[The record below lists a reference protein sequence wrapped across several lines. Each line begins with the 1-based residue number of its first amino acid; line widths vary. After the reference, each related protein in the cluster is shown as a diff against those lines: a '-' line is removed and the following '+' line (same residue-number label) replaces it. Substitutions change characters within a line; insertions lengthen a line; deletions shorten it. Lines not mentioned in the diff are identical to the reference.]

1 VVLVRMAFARGEV
14 DLKIVFD
21 AEERIAG
28 LFVVPPTDEHA
39 YEPPAYARL
48 DAIEERE
55 ITIGADPWRLPGT
68 LTLPREGRPTPAL
81 VLIHGS
87 GPHDRDQ
94 TLGPNKPFRDLA
106 LGLASRGVAV
116 LRFEKRT
123 KHHGAAL
130 QAKVG
135 ERITLDHES
144 VEDALAAVELLKS
157 TGEVDRNRIF
167 VLGHSAG
174 GTAIPRIARRGPSI
188 RGFVIMAGSTQPLED
203 IVYRQMEYIAKLDGK
218 LGEKEQAI
226 LAQVKAQVA
235 RVKTLTTESR
245 IAASELPLGIPSAYW
260 LDLAAHPPEKE
271 IAGEK
276 RPVLVLHGERDYQVT
291 QADLD
296 GWKLGLRNSSAA
308 TFKSYPKLNH
318 LLMEGAGKST
328 PAEYQTPSH
337 VAPYVIDDISA
348 WVRSQH

>member
-1 VVLVRMAFARGEV
+1 MRDWRKAMIFAGTLQACGPASSPPASTPETPEPSEASARTIEDLARDIAAQLARGDAEAVTARFDDTMRSALPVAQLTQVWASLETQLGAFDRIGITRRRRVQGLDVVLVRMAFARGEV

-235 RVKTLTTESR
+235 R
-245 IAASELPLGIPSAYW
+245 
-260 LDLAAHPPEKE
+260 
-271 IAGEK
+271 
-276 RPVLVLHGERDYQVT
+276 
-291 QADLD
+291 
-296 GWKLGLRNSSAA
+296 
-308 TFKSYPKLNH
+308 
-318 LLMEGAGKST
+318 
-328 PAEYQTPSH
+328 
-337 VAPYVIDDISA
+337 
-348 WVRSQH
+348 